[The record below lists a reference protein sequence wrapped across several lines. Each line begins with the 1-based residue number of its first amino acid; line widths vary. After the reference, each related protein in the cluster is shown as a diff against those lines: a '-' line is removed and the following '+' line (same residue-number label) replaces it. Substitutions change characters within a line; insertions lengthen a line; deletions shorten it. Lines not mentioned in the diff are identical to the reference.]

1 MNKLII
7 YRDKGLDLTPIQ
19 IEINKEKFYIKR
31 GEKKEIELPKGKYK
45 ILAKGWFG
53 LSGSKEI
60 EINENN
66 TGSVLL
72 TQTISSEIS
81 LIGVSIVLLTLIL
94 LYVELIPIILAYS
107 VAFVISISLFLFS
120 TLGRN
125 YYYRFK

>member
-1 MNKLII
+1 MDKLII
-7 YRDKGLDLTPIQ
+7 YRDKGFDLTPIQ
-19 IEINKEKFYIKR
+19 IEIDKEKFYIKR
-31 GEKKEIELPKGKYK
+31 GEKRVIELPKGKYK
-45 ILAKGWFG
+45 ISAKGWFG

-94 LYVELIPIILAYS
+94 LYVDLIPIILAYS
-107 VAFVISISLFLFS
+107 VAFVFSISLFLFS